1 MSRFPPV
8 LIILI
13 GFMLLFTGT
22 VVSYLMLQS
31 VNLIVSSFPM
41 VFLVYTAQTSG
52 LFLGIIGA
60 AMYVRLKKK

>member
-1 MSRFPPV
+1 MSRINPL

-13 GFMLLFTGT
+13 GFGLLIVG
-22 VVSYLMLQS
+22 VVLPYLMLPS
-31 VNLIVSSFPM
+31 INVIKSNFPLN
-41 VFLVYTAQTSG
+41 FLAYAAQTSG